1 MDNNFIV
8 IHSVLHRET
17 PFKRSLTSVSHN
29 HILCILV
36 AVSSWSA
43 VARGNSNLTREIY
56 ASSRLLVTQMMELEI
71 IPITGAMLSWSRLIN
86 HESSWVE
93 NQQHFLCFI
102 YQLQLVLSSAA
113 LLACR
118 PGFLCRSVQLPKQG
132 KKPKNRSKLW
142 APPASA
148 MESRWRFLLTAAGC
162 SQQSR
167 RGNFSF
173 GVIHHRAWEQ
183 EEEEDRGRTDRP
195 SLTPD
200 VWPLS
205 NVSALAHSWLALEH
219 TCEDTRHVH
228 ALRTVK
234 LSWLTSGFLLYSSQQ
249 RGHMTRPFLVLSL
262 RRTVKCNL
270 YNIHI

>member
-1 MDNNFIV
+1 MHF
-8 IHSVLHRET
+8 S
-17 PFKRSLTSVSHN
+17 
-29 HILCILV
+29 C
-36 AVSSWSA
+36 WSA
-43 VARGNSNLTREIY
+43 VARGNSNLTGEIY
-56 ASSRLLVTQMMELEI
+56 ASSRLLVTQMTELEI

-86 HESSWVE
+86 HE

-102 YQLQLVLSSAA
+102 YQLQLVLSSVAQ
-113 LLACR
+113 LACR
-118 PGFLCRSVQLPKQG
+118 PGFLCRSVQLPKLE
-132 KKPKNRSKLW
+132 KKPQNRSKLW

-173 GVIHHRAWEQ
+173 CVIHHRAWEQ

-205 NVSALAHSWLALEH
+205 NVSALAHSWLAHEH
-219 TCEDTRHVH
+219 TCEDTGHVH

-234 LSWLTSGFLLYSSQQ
+234 LSWLTSGFLAF
-249 RGHMTRPFLVLSL
+249 H
-262 RRTVKCNL
+262 
-270 YNIHI
+270 